1 MTLGLSI
8 SGAVFVNTA
17 VDNLQATLGLP
28 RDQISQLVAGASN
41 HVLETLS
48 QEKITQTLDIIV
60 SSWQKT
66 FIIIYVGAA
75 VSLVVAIF
83 FKNGKANVVAAGGL

>member
-17 VDNLQATLGLP
+17 VNNLESALGLP
-28 RDQISQLVAGASN
+28 RVQISQLVAGASN

-48 QEKITQTLDIIV
+48 PDLRNLTLDTIV
-60 SSWQKT
+60 ASWQKT

-75 VSLVVAIF
+75 ASLVVAIF
-83 FKNGKANVVAAGGL
+83 FRNGKANVVAAGHA

>member
-17 VDNLQATLGLP
+17 VNNLESALSLP
-28 RDQISQLVAGASN
+28 RLQISQLVAGASN

-48 QEKITQTLDIIV
+48 PAMRTLTLDIIV
-60 SSWQKT
+60 ASWQKA
-66 FIIIYVGAA
+66 FIIVYVGAA
-75 VSLVVAIF
+75 ASLVAAIF
-83 FKNGKANVVAAGGL
+83 FRNGKANVVAAGGA